1 MGLKKDE
8 ALKKINES
16 KDESFEVFTEQEHTT
31 YLDNFAKTEVEKRI
45 GDEIS
50 KVHSQYDNDAFE
62 ILGERKAGNE
72 KTYNFLK
79 RKLRELKESAG
90 GSQVHLDRIAQLEAD
105 LKNKSGDEQL
115 KKDYEQI
122 RKTYN
127 EEKQTWEKK
136 IQDYE
141 ASQQSMKIEIQLD
154 AALPKLKFSDQIPEN
169 VRNIMIQAA
178 KSKLLQS
185 GKIVDGQLIF
195 VDKDGATLRNKN
207 NALNPYTAEEMLTAE
222 LKDILGEKKVVPGT
236 GVKPEIVKDKD
247 GKETINVSVPDSVK
261 TKEDLSKYLMSLGLN
276 RNSKEY
282 QLAYQEYS
290 EKLPFAK

>member
-31 YLDNFAKTEVEKRI
+31 YLDNFAKIEVEKRI

-50 KVHSQYDNDAFE
+50 KVHTQYDNDAFE

-79 RKLRELKESAG
+79 RKLKELKEAAG
-90 GSQVHLDRIAQLEAD
+90 GSQVLQDKIRKLEDD

-115 KKDYEQI
+115 KKDYDQLK
-122 RKTYN
+122 KTYN
-127 EEKQTWEKK
+127 EDKQTWEQKT
-136 IQDYE
+136 QEYQR
-141 ASQQSMKIEIQLD
+141 SQELMRVEIQLD
-154 AALPKLKFSDQIPEN
+154 NAMNKLKFSDQIPAS
-169 VRNIMIQAA
+169 VRDVMIQAA
-178 KSKLLQS
+178 KAKLLKQ
-185 GKIVDGQLIF
+185 GKIIENKLIF
-195 VDKDGATLRNKN
+195 LDENGATLCNRS
-207 NALNPYTAEEMLTAE
+207 NALNPFTAEEMLSVE

-236 GVKPEIVKDKD
+236 GVKPEITKDST
-247 GKETINVSVPDSVK
+247 GKETINISLPDTVK
-261 TKEDLSKYLMSLGLN
+261 TIDDLSKHLMSLGLN

-282 QLAYQEYS
+282 QLAYAEYRD
-290 EKLPFAK
+290 KFVQK

>member
-31 YLDNFAKTEVEKRI
+31 YLDNFAKTEVEKKI

-79 RKLRELKESAG
+79 RKLKELKESAS
-90 GSQVHLDRIAQLEAD
+90 GSQVHLDRIKQLEND

-115 KKDYEQI
+115 KKDYEQL

-127 EEKQTWEKK
+127 DDKQTWDAKTQEYIK
-136 IQDYE
+136 
-141 ASQQSMKIEIQLD
+141 SQESMQVEIQLD
-154 AALPKLKFSDQIPEN
+154 NALPKLKFSDKIPET
-169 VRNIMIQAA
+169 VRDVMIRAA
-178 KSKLLQS
+178 KAKLLQS
-185 GKIVDGQLIF
+185 GKIVDKQLIF
-195 VDKDGATLRNKN
+195 LDKDGATLRNKN
-207 NALNPYTAEEMLTAE
+207 NALNPFTAEEMLTAE
-222 LKDILGEKKVVPGT
+222 LKDILGETKVIPGT
-236 GVKPEIVKDKD
+236 GVKPQVVKDKD
-247 GKETINVSVPDSVK
+247 GKESIPLQVPDSVR
-261 TKEDLSKYLMSLGLN
+261 TKEELSKYLMSLGLN

-282 QLAYQEYS
+282 TLAYKEYGES
-290 EKLPFAK
+290 LPVK